1 MKHTVSDVCAVLEK
15 FAPLSLQEPYDNAGL
30 ILGNREQL
38 VTGILIALDATLEV
52 IDEAIN
58 LGYNLIVTHHPF
70 IFKGLKTI
78 TGKNQTENCLIKAI
92 RNDIAI
98 YAGHTNVDSVRGGVN
113 ERMAVKLGLI
123 DSSILVPLNQSAC
136 DCGLGMVG
144 FLPESLSET
153 DFLLLVKKTFLC
165 DRIRYSTLTG
175 KVVRK
180 VALCGGSGSEFLEN
194 ALSIGADAYLTGEAK
209 YHEFFTHASE
219 ILLIDAGHYE
229 TEQFTKDIFFEI
241 LSENF
246 STFAVRISVVE
257 TNPVHYL

>member
-1 MKHTVSDVCAVLEK
+1 MKTVGDVCAVLEA
-15 FAPLSLQEPYDNAGL
+15 FAPLSLQESYDNAGL
-30 ILGNREQL
+30 ILGNRDQE
-38 VTGILIALDATLEV
+38 VTGILIALDTTLEV
-52 IDEAIN
+52 IDEAIT
-58 LGYNLIVTHHPF
+58 LGCNMIVTHHPF

-78 TGKNQTENCLIKAI
+78 TGKNHTENCLIKAI
-92 RNDIAI
+92 RNDIAV

-113 ERMAVKLGLI
+113 ERMADKLGLTE
-123 DSSILVPLNQSAC
+123 SSILVPMQQPGC

-144 FLPESLSET
+144 LLPESLSET
-153 DFLLLVKKTFLC
+153 QFLHLVKQTFHC
-165 DRIRYSTLTG
+165 ERIRHSTLTG
-175 KVVRK
+175 KTIRK

-246 STFAVRISVVE
+246 STFAVRISEVE
-257 TNPVHYL
+257 NNPVHYL

>member
-1 MKHTVSDVCAVLEK
+1 MNNVGAVCDVLEA

-30 ILGNREQL
+30 ILGNREQE
-38 VTGILIALDATLEV
+38 VTGVLIALDVTLEV
-52 IDEAIN
+52 IDEAIS

-78 TGKNQTENCLIKAI
+78 NGKNLTENCLIKAI
-92 RNDIAI
+92 RNDIAM

-113 ERMAVKLGLI
+113 ERMADKLGLT
-123 DSSILVPLNQSAC
+123 DTSILVPIQQSGC

-144 FLPESLSET
+144 LLPESLSET
-153 DFLLLVKKTFLC
+153 QFLHLVKQTFHC
-165 DRIRYSTLTG
+165 ERIRYSTLTG
-175 KVVRK
+175 KTIRK

-194 ALSIGADAYLTGEAK
+194 ALSMGADAFLTGEAK

-219 ILLIDAGHYE
+219 ILLVDAGHYE

-246 STFAVRISVVE
+246 STFAVRISEVE

>member
-1 MKHTVSDVCAVLEK
+1 MKTVGDICVVIEA

-30 ILGNREQL
+30 ILGNRDQV
-38 VTGILIALDATLEV
+38 VTGVLIALDATLDV
-52 IDEAIN
+52 IDEAIS

-78 TGKNQTENCLIKAI
+78 NGKNHTENCLIKAI

-113 ERMAVKLGLI
+113 ERMAEKLGLI
-123 DSSILVPLNQSAC
+123 ETSILVPVHQATC

-144 FLPESLSET
+144 LLPESLSET
-153 DFLLLVKKTFLC
+153 DFLKLVKKTFLC
-165 DRIRYSTLTG
+165 ERIRFSALTG
-175 KVVRK
+175 KSIRK

-219 ILLIDAGHYE
+219 ILLVDAGHYE

>member
-1 MKHTVSDVCAVLEK
+1 MKTVGDVCAVIEK

-30 ILGNREQL
+30 ILGNKEQA
-38 VTGILIALDATLEV
+38 VTGVLIALDATLDV
-52 IDEAIN
+52 IDEAIR
-58 LGYNLIVTHHPF
+58 LGYNMIVTHHPF

-78 TGKNQTENCLIKAI
+78 TGKNHTENCLIKAI

-113 ERMAVKLGLI
+113 ERMAEKLGLI
-123 DSSILVPLNQSAC
+123 QTSILVPVHSSNC

-144 FLPESLSET
+144 LLPECISET
-153 DFLLLVKKTFLC
+153 DFLALVKKTFRC
-165 DRIRYSTLTG
+165 DRIRFSALTG
-175 KVVRK
+175 KSIHK

-194 ALSIGADAYLTGEAK
+194 ALSMGADAYLTGEAK

-219 ILLIDAGHYE
+219 ILLVDAGHYE

-246 STFAVRISVVE
+246 STFAVRISEVE

>member
-1 MKHTVSDVCAVLEK
+1 MKTIGDVCEVLES
-15 FAPLSLQEPYDNAGL
+15 FAPLSLQESYDNAGL
-30 ILGNREQL
+30 ILGKRTQ
-38 VTGILIALDATLEV
+38 VVSGILIALDATLDV
-52 IDEAIN
+52 IDEAVS
-58 LGYNLIVTHHPF
+58 LGYNLIVSHHPF

-78 TGKNQTENCLIKAI
+78 TGSNHTENCLIKAI

-113 ERMAVKLGLI
+113 ERMAEKLGLT
-123 DSSILVPLNQSAC
+123 DTSILVPISGKDC
-136 DCGLGMVG
+136 DCGLGMIG
-144 FLPESLSET
+144 SLPTSLSEV
-153 DFLLLVKKTFLC
+153 DFLNLIKITFKC
-165 DRIRYSTLTG
+165 ERIRFSALRG
-175 KVVRK
+175 KYIQK

-194 ALSIGADAYLTGEAK
+194 ALACGADAYLTGEAK

-219 ILLIDAGHYE
+219 IVLIDAGHFE

-246 STFAVRISVVE
+246 STFAVRISEVE

>member
-1 MKHTVSDVCAVLEK
+1 MKTVGDVCAVIEK
-15 FAPLSLQEPYDNAGL
+15 FAPLSLQEPYDNSGL
-30 ILGNREQL
+30 IFGNREQL
-38 VTGILIALDATLEV
+38 ITGVLIALDATLEV
-52 IDEAIN
+52 IDEAIG
-58 LGYNLIVTHHPF
+58 LGYNMIVTHHPF

-78 TGKNQTENCLIKAI
+78 TGKNHTENCLIKAI

-113 ERMAVKLGLI
+113 ERMAEKLGLI
-123 DSSILVPLNQSAC
+123 QTSILVPVPQKEC

-144 FLPESLSET
+144 LLSESLSET
-153 DFLLLVKKTFLC
+153 DFLERIKKTFLC
-165 DRIRYSTLTG
+165 ERIRFSALTG
-175 KVVRK
+175 KRIQK

-219 ILLIDAGHYE
+219 ILLVDAGHYE

>member
-1 MKHTVSDVCAVLEK
+1 MNTVGDVCAVLEA

-30 ILGNREQL
+30 ILGNRDQE
-38 VTGILIALDATLEV
+38 VSGILIALDATLEV
-52 IDEAIN
+52 IDEAIA
-58 LGYNLIVTHHPF
+58 LGCNLIVTHHPF

-78 TGKNQTENCLIKAI
+78 TGKNHTENCLIKAI

-113 ERMAVKLGLI
+113 ERMAEKLGLTET
-123 DSSILVPLNQSAC
+123 SILVPMQQATC

-144 FLPESLSET
+144 ILQETMSEI
-153 DFLLLVKKTFLC
+153 DFLQHIKKTFLC
-165 DRIRYSTLTG
+165 ERIRFSARTG
-175 KVVRK
+175 KSIRK

-194 ALSIGADAYLTGEAK
+194 ALSIGADAYITGEAK

-219 ILLIDAGHYE
+219 ILLVDAGHYE
-229 TEQFTKDIFFEI
+229 TEQFTKDIFFEL

-246 STFAVRISVVE
+246 STFAVRISEVE